1 MCEDALQKFALDA
14 SMKESK
20 TSAFR
25 RKLFESNLNY
35 RQAVV
40 EAVRIVKAEQK
51 SLSSNENSSKDD
63 TPFVQ
68 LTNKY
73 NKV

>member
-1 MCEDALQKFALDA
+1 MCEDSLQKFTLDA
-14 SMKESK
+14 PMKESK

-25 RKLFESNLNY
+25 KKLFESNLNY

-40 EAVRIVKAEQK
+40 EAVRIVRAEQK
-51 SLSSNENSSKDD
+51 SLSTNDNSCKDD